1 MLRPPAAANPVTLI
15 HKAGA
20 KTDSVVGE
28 PDLFGARSANGEW
41 EPQDPVSDPRTGAV
55 TYGAFIDVTTFPTRE
70 LRDEDLA
77 RRSPEDH
84 TALLAGDLWVVRL
97 TAGEQAGKS
106 VFVPTPQTIA
116 TRLGGRVIQV
126 WP

>member
-1 MLRPPAAANPVTLI
+1 MLRPPAAANPVTFI

-20 KTDSVVGE
+20 KTDSVVGD
-28 PDLFGARSANGEW
+28 PSLFGARDASGQW

-55 TYGAFIDVTTFPTRE
+55 TYGAFIEVTTYPTRE
-70 LRDEDLA
+70 LRDEELG
-77 RRSPEDH
+77 RVTPGDH
-84 TALLAGDLWVVRL
+84 KAILAGDLWVAWL
-97 TAGEQAGKS
+97 SAGEQAGKS
-106 VFVPTPQTIA
+106 VFVPTPQTVA